1 MHNASL
7 GATVLSLGLLVS
19 GCETYHVRAAAQA
32 APLPT
37 VSSDANSTR
46 PVVTIATNFP
56 AENKSENVAVPVQAP
71 VPAPAPVAA
80 TVVAPVVATTN
91 APVEAQPVRPA
102 LYVVK
107 EGDTLSEIAERYL
120 DGASHWP
127 EIVAVNPG
135 LVPERLRTG
144 RTIRLPAVEAAK

>member
-7 GATVLSLGLLVS
+7 GAMVLSLGLLAS
-19 GCETYHVRAAAQA
+19 GCETYHCC
-32 APLPT
+32 APTSVAPVAT
-37 VSSDANSTR
+37 VSSDPTSTR
-46 PVVTIATNFP
+46 PVVTVATNFP
-56 AENKSENVAVPVQAP
+56 AENKPANVAAQVQPP

-80 TVVAPVVATTN
+80 ATN
-91 APVEAQPVRPA
+91 APVEVQAVRPA

-135 LVPERLRTG
+135 LVPEKLRTG
-144 RTIRLPAVEAAK
+144 RTIRLPPVEAAK